1 MKVYKCYRNY
11 PAENADVTIYVREW
25 HVDYKKV
32 IVEFF
37 PKDPLAEPFKK
48 NICDNF
54 VQGSDIAEEYIKE
67 ENFAKVEIKD

>member
-1 MKVYKCYRNY
+1 MKVYKCYRDY

-25 HVDYKKV
+25 NVDWKRV

-48 NICDNF
+48 NLSDNF
-54 VQGSDIAEEYIKE
+54 VQGSDIAEEYIKK
-67 ENFAKVEIKD
+67 ENFVKVEIGA

>member
-11 PAENADVTIYVREW
+11 PAESADVTIYVREW
-25 HVDYKKV
+25 NVDYKRV

-48 NICDNF
+48 NLCDNF
-54 VQGSDIAEEYIKE
+54 VQGNDIAEEYIKE
-67 ENFAKVEIKD
+67 ENFAKVEIGL